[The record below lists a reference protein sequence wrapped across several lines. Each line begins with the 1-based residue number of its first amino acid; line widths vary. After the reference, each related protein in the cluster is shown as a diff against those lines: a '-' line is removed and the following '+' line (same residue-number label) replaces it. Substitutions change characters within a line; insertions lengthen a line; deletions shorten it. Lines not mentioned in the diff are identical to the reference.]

1 MSGRLN
7 NKGGSERPSVTVP
20 FVDLHR
26 EQDTLTREIRSAMEG
41 VLSSCNFILGTEVE
55 EFERAFAAF
64 VGAQYAVGVSNG
76 LDALR
81 LVLMA
86 LDIGVG
92 DEVILPAN
100 TFVATALAV
109 SAVGA
114 TPVLADC
121 DSRTYIIDPEFVKSR
136 IGPKTRA
143 IIPVH
148 LAGQTG
154 DLAPILDL
162 ADRYGLMV
170 IEDAA
175 QAHGAVYEGRRCGS
189 IGIAGCFSF
198 YPSKNLGAY
207 GDGGIVTTNN
217 QRVAERIAHLRNY
230 GQQAKYRHVEK
241 GMNARLDTLQAAI
254 LSVKLRHLDEWNL
267 ARAAHAEMYRGALN
281 EVGDIGF
288 QARLPCCTHVYHLFI
303 IETDHRDA
311 LQKHLSEAGIQTAIH
326 YPVPIHLQP
335 AYAELGY
342 RRGDLPQAERLADR
356 ILSLP
361 MFPTLTAGELTY
373 VTTKIQNFFSNF
385 GSRVSKSDS

>member
-1 MSGRLN
+1 MSGQLSA
-7 NKGGSERPSVTVP
+7 KKVSEGPSLTVP

-26 EQDTLTREIRSAMEG
+26 EQDALARETRAAMEG
-41 VLSSCNFILGTEVE
+41 VLSSCNFILGKEVE
-55 EFERAFAAF
+55 EFEKAFAEF
-64 VGAQYAVGVSNG
+64 VDTRYAIGVSNG

-81 LVLMA
+81 LALIA

-121 DSRTYIIDPEFVKSR
+121 DSHTYIIDPEFVRNR
-136 IGPKTRA
+136 IGPRTRA
-143 IIPVH
+143 IMPVH
-148 LAGQTG
+148 FAGQPG

-162 ADRYGLMV
+162 ADRYGLKV

-189 IGIAGCFSF
+189 IGVAGCFSF

-217 QRVAERIAHLRNY
+217 QRVAERIARLRNY
-230 GQQAKYRHVEK
+230 GQQVKYKHVEK
-241 GMNARLDTLQAAI
+241 GVNARLDTLQAAV

-267 ARAAHAEMYRGALN
+267 KRAAHAEMYRVALN
-281 EVGDIGF
+281 GVGDIDF
-288 QARLPCCTHVYHLFI
+288 QATPPCCTHVYHLFI

-311 LQKHLSEAGIQTAIH
+311 LQKYLSEAGIQTAIH

-335 AYAELGY
+335 AYAELGH
-342 RRGDLPQAERLADR
+342 RKGDLPRSERLANR
-356 ILSLP
+356 MLSLP
-361 MFPTLTAGELTY
+361 MFPLLSARELTH
-373 VTTKIQNFFSNF
+373 VTMKIRNFFSHL
-385 GSRVSKSDS
+385 GSRASRSDS